1 MRIDTDKKL
10 KVLFWDDEA
19 KGVKKLLFTEIKMGL
34 NKYGWIVK
42 VFNNREK
49 AKDFALEND
58 VNAVVLDLKEN
69 GVPVGLDI
77 LKYLKEKKPFLPV
90 IMFTIWA
97 EIEYII
103 SAMRGE
109 ASFYLIS
116 PVKNYYEIVQAVE
129 IAIERE
135 KAKESI
141 LNERYFASIGELAAG
156 VAHFIKNS
164 LYNIQSRAQLLLDQ
178 INERDEA
185 YEFLEVINRRCDD
198 ANKVVVDL
206 LNFARGRKKK
216 SEKKELS
223 VVKNIKGA
231 LDLFLTDLRYKNIEI
246 NMNIKGGNGKIMGVE
261 FELKEAFL
269 NLVKNAVDA
278 MPKGG
283 TLTIDINAA
292 GKEIIVEI
300 SDTGKGMS
308 EETLKNVFVPFY
320 TTKENSSGIGLFI
333 TQKIIHNHN
342 GTIRAKSMEKKGTSF
357 IITFPKIN

>member
-1 MRIDTDKKL
+1 MSINKGKKL

-19 KGVKKLLFTEIKMGL
+19 NGTKKLLFTEIKMGL
-34 NKYGWIVK
+34 YKYDWIAK
-42 VFNNREK
+42 VFTNKEK
-49 AKDFALEND
+49 AQIFALEND
-58 VNAVVLDLKEN
+58 VDAVVLDLKEN

-135 KAKESI
+135 KAKESV

-178 INERDEA
+178 TNEEDEA
-185 YEFLEVINRRCDD
+185 YELLEVINRRCDD
-198 ANKVVVDL
+198 ANKIVLDL

-216 SEKKELS
+216 SGKKELN
-223 VVKNIKGA
+223 VVKNIEGA
-231 LDLFLTDLRYKNIEI
+231 LDLFITDLKYKDIEI
-246 NMNIKGGNGKIMGVE
+246 IKNIKGENGKIIGVE

-269 NLVKNAVDA
+269 NMIKNAVEA

-283 TLTIDINAA
+283 KLTIDINSTE
-292 GKEIIVEI
+292 KEIIVEI
-300 SDTGKGMS
+300 SDTGTGMS
-308 EETLKNVFVPFY
+308 EETLKNIFLPFY

-333 TQKIIHNHN
+333 TQKIFHNHQ
-342 GTIRAKSMEKKGTSF
+342 GTIQVKSIEKKGTTF
-357 IITFPKIN
+357 TITFPKTN

>member
-1 MRIDTDKKL
+1 MRIDTGKKL

-19 KGVKKLLFTEIKMGL
+19 KGKKKLLFTEIKMGL

-42 VFNNREK
+42 VFTNREK
-49 AKDFALEND
+49 AKKFALEND
-58 VNAVVLDLKEN
+58 VDAVVLDLKEN
-69 GVPVGLDI
+69 GLSVGLDI

-103 SAMRGE
+103 SAMRDE

-135 KAKESI
+135 KAKESVF
-141 LNERYFASIGELAAG
+141 NEKYFASIGELAGG

-178 INERDEA
+178 TNKEDKA

-206 LNFARGRKKK
+206 LNFAKGRKKK

-223 VVKNIKGA
+223 VVKNIEGA
-231 LDLFLTDLRYKNIEI
+231 LDLFLTDLRYKDIEI
-246 NMNIKGGNGKIMGVE
+246 IKNIKGENGKIIGVE

-269 NLVKNAVDA
+269 NLIKNAVEA

-283 TLTIDINAA
+283 KLTIDINSTE
-292 GKEIIVEI
+292 KEIIVDI
-300 SDTGKGMS
+300 SDTGRGMS
-308 EETLKNVFVPFY
+308 EETLKNIFVPFY
-320 TTKENSSGIGLFI
+320 TTKDNSSGIGLFV
-333 TQKIIHNHN
+333 TQKIIHNHH
-342 GTIRAKSMEKKGTSF
+342 GTIQAKSMENKGTTF
-357 IITFPKIN
+357 IITFPKIK